1 LGTTLHLH
9 HKLSLD
15 VSGTYEV
22 LVIEVIGM
30 DLIYRVGLAPLFG
43 DLDRELPFIGGGLGG
58 LGIQKRVLIL
68 ERKSFKASGT

>member
-1 LGTTLHLH
+1 
-9 HKLSLD
+9 
-15 VSGTYEV
+15 
-22 LVIEVIGM
+22 M

-43 DLDRELPFIGGGLGG
+43 DLDRERPFIVGGLGG